1 MTAALLQ
8 TDDTTGRPWLS
19 FPRPPPDVI
28 RRSLIARGWRY
39 HGGHRAWHHDN
50 PAAAI
55 PPGFGVRSGP
65 FVVELIAQLERR
77 KCRGYLGAD
86 GTLVPLARA
95 RTFASEREAAD
106 VAGETTADGNGL
118 VAAFVRPRTL

>member
-55 PPGFGVRSGP
+55 PPGFGVGDGGP
-65 FVVELIAQLERR
+65 CRYSSIRPVTGSAILEL
-77 KCRGYLGAD
+77 
-86 GTLVPLARA
+86 LARTRA
-95 RTFASEREAAD
+95 QIALRGGAPT
-106 VAGETTADGNGL
+106 
-118 VAAFVRPRTL
+118 